1 MCLGVGVCC
10 CLLVGVWIV
19 VGYVD
24 VSECRSGMM
33 GGEAGGG
40 PSECL
45 RGVCNGVGGAV
56 AEFGW
61 VLLYVAGC
69 GSV

>member
-1 MCLGVGVCC
+1 
-10 CLLVGVWIV
+10 
-19 VGYVD
+19 
-24 VSECRSGMM
+24 MM